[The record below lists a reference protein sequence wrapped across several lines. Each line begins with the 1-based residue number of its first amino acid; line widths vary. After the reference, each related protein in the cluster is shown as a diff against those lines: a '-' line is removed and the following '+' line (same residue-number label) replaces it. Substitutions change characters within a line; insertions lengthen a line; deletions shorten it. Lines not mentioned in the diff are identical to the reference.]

1 MAHVRWSDAMN
12 GPSPRLVLLRAI
24 VAAALAGTL
33 LAATAGAAAAQ
44 ARGQGAGQGP
54 GQRGQGPALLLDSLP
69 DAGPI
74 ELLLARADS
83 LHLSPP
89 QVRALQQI
97 AAALRQRN
105 APLVARLVETRRELQ
120 PLIGLHP
127 REMTPAQRQH
137 FAQHAGRARPVMQQ
151 VRRNNVQAM
160 ARVGA
165 VLTPE
170 QKVQVRIWLLES
182 GMVDALPPGPPPGPL
197 RQRLRGGGNGGAGGN
212 GGGEGPRP

>member
-1 MAHVRWSDAMN
+1 MN
-12 GPSPRLVLLRAI
+12 GPTSRPILLRGLA
-24 VAAALAGTL
+24 AAALAATL
-33 LAATAGAAAAQ
+33 LAATADAAAAQ
-44 ARGQGAGQGP
+44 ASRQRTDQGP
-54 GQRGQGPALLLDSLP
+54 GQRGPGPAILLDSLP
-69 DAGPI
+69 DAGPV

-83 LHLSPP
+83 LHLSPA

-105 APLVARLVETRRELQ
+105 APLVAQLLDTRRELQ

-160 ARVGA
+160 ARIGA

-182 GMVDALPPGPPPGPL
+182 GMVDALPPGGPPPGRL
-197 RQRLRGGGNGGAGGN
+197 RQRLRGGGGN
-212 GGGEGPRP
+212 GGGEAPRP